1 MTSKRKKIQKV
12 LELREDALSKRAVA
26 LADSRVKL
34 KHAMDEAA
42 RESERLQIAAQ
53 QREELT
59 GSVFDVGSWLE
70 AEQWLAH
77 RKRVFGA
84 ASGQVVSAE
93 AVVKDDFGRVIAARI
108 DKKRIELL
116 NGRLADE
123 QVRRELRVE
132 QKLSD
137 EFGQRRRDADRDDE

>member
-12 LELREDALSKRAVA
+12 LELRDETLSKRAVA

-34 KHAMDEAA
+34 KQAMDEAE
-42 RESERLQIAAQ
+42 RESERLQVAAQ

-59 GSVFDVGSWLE
+59 SSVFDVGSWLE

-77 RKRVFGA
+77 RKRALGA